1 MKVCACVLLF
11 TILANVGK
19 SAGDSPPLNDRAVH
33 LALETV
39 LEFNDKD
46 KESDLKFL
54 DKVKNLINKVQ
65 TVIDKSGSYRR
76 DFKDGDIETLTD
88 FIQQAVSILNSYDD
102 ATFGDFFK
110 TLDDEVR
117 KYHYRGC
124 KFHEL
129 MENFEIRSL
138 VGSAFDLIKNK
149 PVQVIKAYMTVLADT
164 LKDKSYDSNVK
175 EIINYINSLYGPE
188 SKNKLTKVLQEID
201 NYGKGT
207 SKKKH
212 NTLARILREGIRSI
226 IFDHYTELNPNAR
239 RELKAKIE
247 MYLKK
252 CKESPSNLTSNSV
265 KSETILKKS
274 LLHGV
279 YKKETIKPSE
289 KKLARIDINPR
300 DFKKKSVEKLSGDE
314 KKGIRHHRKEKKRQL
329 KFPAVP
335 VPTVKPVKEDKDLRA
350 QSEDKELSSLSS
362 SSEDDDEATDE
373 TVERNSIDISPERK
387 NAYKTMRYITLYPEA
402 ITNVPRNNDKDTN
415 VVHRSGRA
423 TTPRQ
428 HRFLTMWVEESTGGI
443 PQYILNKY
451 KATTLKPRKR
461 KHKEAHTKKEKK
473 HKKKHTKT
481 KDKHHNKDESRES
494 TKKKHGQKYKTHH
507 NTRYTQKYV
516 TKYTTTFKPSR
527 EYHYTSKKH
536 KSKLSYEKLKHSN
549 SKKINKL
556 QEIKEVPPGLST
568 KKINNIFGPV
578 RLDVNRNLL
587 LNKITVRTTSA
598 PSRRPLILRTTPS
611 SLKSVVEKNTD
622 EIQKFN
628 TSISP
633 SNSTITP
640 GVGLSIPASK
650 SLIAERFN
658 ILNTPVKWDT
668 RKNAEH
674 HPLSDGGLSIEN
686 LDKKQ
691 QASSSKED
699 PMKRLHRLEKELK
712 EVKHRINT
720 ATKRTKK
727 RELGKRSKENTERAE
742 KHRENDPDSYDIR
755 SVEHDRRKHHKT
767 TELTT
772 TRNNIRNEQPKH
784 TSTVKKPEYQI
795 EYKIVKEKGSGF
807 KEIIANHR
815 SKVSDKIIPIDIH
828 GKVVK
833 TRSDERQA
841 KSHNNTMLIEL
852 STKLFPIMT
861 TKKSTSPV
869 KTTEV
874 DTTMA
879 THFTDKAL
887 RDVTTTNNSKTSK
900 KHHDHTKTTTA
911 ASTTSIATVNTETTI
926 VHDKFKSIDIVP
938 SDFTVPAK
946 HVPAD
951 LNAKVTTKTVK
962 QQTTENRRKD
972 AIVMLKGLIEKSG
985 KSVAQNEV

>member
-11 TILANVGK
+11 TILVNVGR
-19 SAGDSPPLNDRAVH
+19 SAADSPPLNGRAVH

-54 DKVKNLINKVQ
+54 DKVKNLINKVK

-124 KFHEL
+124 KFHDL

-138 VGSAFDLIKNK
+138 LGSAFDLIKNK
-149 PVQVIKAYMTVLADT
+149 PVQVIKAYMNVLADT
-164 LKDKSYDSNVK
+164 LKDKSYDINVK
-175 EIINYINSLYGPE
+175 EIINYINSLYGTE
-188 SKNKLTKVLQEID
+188 SKNKLTKFLQELD

-300 DFKKKSVEKLSGDE
+300 DFKKKSVERLSGDE

-350 QSEDKELSSLSS
+350 QSEDKELSSLYS

-461 KHKEAHTKKEKK
+461 KHKKAHTKKEKK

-507 NTRYTQKYV
+507 NTRYTKKYV
-516 TKYTTTFKPSR
+516 TKHTTTYKPSR

-536 KSKLSYEKLKHSN
+536 KSKPSYEKLKHSN
-549 SKKINKL
+549 SKKIHKL
-556 QEIKEVPPGLST
+556 QEIKEVPTGLST

-587 LNKITVRTTSA
+587 LNKITARTTSA

-658 ILNTPVKWDT
+658 ILNRPVKWDT
-668 RKNAEH
+668 RKNTEH

-691 QASSSKED
+691 QESSSKED

-712 EVKHRINT
+712 EVKNRINT

-727 RELGKRSKENTERAE
+727 RELSKRSKENTERAE
-742 KHRENDPDSYDIR
+742 KHRENDPGSYDIR

-784 TSTVKKPEYQI
+784 ASTVKKPEYQI

-807 KEIIANHR
+807 KEIILNHR
-815 SKVSDKIIPIDIH
+815 SKVSDKIIPIEIH
-828 GKVVK
+828 EKDHARPQP
-833 TRSDERQA
+833 TDERQA
-841 KSHNNTMLIEL
+841 KSHNTTILIEY

-861 TKKSTSPV
+861 TKKFTSTV
-869 KTTEV
+869 KTTKV
-874 DTTMA
+874 DSTTA
-879 THFTDKAL
+879 THFTGKIL
-887 RDVTTTNNSKTSK
+887 RDVTNTNDPKTSK
-900 KHHDHTKTTTA
+900 THHDHTY
-911 ASTTSIATVNTETTI
+911 
-926 VHDKFKSIDIVP
+926 
-938 SDFTVPAK
+938 
-946 HVPAD
+946 
-951 LNAKVTTKTVK
+951 
-962 QQTTENRRKD
+962 
-972 AIVMLKGLIEKSG
+972 
-985 KSVAQNEV
+985 

>member
-11 TILANVGK
+11 TILANVGR
-19 SAGDSPPLNDRAVH
+19 SAADSPPLNDRAVH

-54 DKVKNLINKVQ
+54 DKVKSLINKVK

-76 DFKDGDIETLTD
+76 EFKDGDIETLTD

-102 ATFGDFFK
+102 VTFDDFFK

-138 VGSAFDLIKNK
+138 LGTAFDLIKAK

-164 LKDKSYDSNVK
+164 LKDESYDSNVK
-175 EIINYINSLYGPE
+175 EIINYINSLYGTE
-188 SKNKLTKVLQEID
+188 SKNKLTKFLQEID

-207 SKKKH
+207 SEKKH
-212 NTLARILREGIRSI
+212 STLVRILRDGIRSI
-226 IFDHYTELNPNAR
+226 VFDHYTELNPNAR

-252 CKESPSNLTSNSV
+252 CKESPSNLTSNNV
-265 KSETILKKS
+265 KSETIPKKS
-274 LLHGV
+274 LRHGV
-279 YKKETIKPSE
+279 YKKETIKLSE

-300 DFKKKSVEKLSGDE
+300 DFKKKSVERFSGDE
-314 KKGIRHHRKEKKRQL
+314 KKGTRHHRKEKKRQL
-329 KFPAVP
+329 KFPAIP
-335 VPTVKPVKEDKDLRA
+335 VPTVKEEDKELRA
-350 QSEDKELSSLSS
+350 ESQDEELSSLSS
-362 SSEDDDEATDE
+362 SSEEDDEGTDE

-387 NAYKTMRYITLYPEA
+387 KAYNTMRYITLYPEA

-451 KATTLKPRKR
+451 KATTLKPRKQ
-461 KHKEAHTKKEKK
+461 KHKKANTKKEKK

-481 KDKHHNKDESRES
+481 KDKYHNTDEGRES

-507 NTRYTQKYV
+507 NTRYTKKYV
-516 TKYTTTFKPSR
+516 TKHTTTYKPSR
-527 EYHYTSKKH
+527 EHHYTSKKH
-536 KSKLSYEKLKHSN
+536 KSKPSYEKLKHSN
-549 SKKINKL
+549 SKKIHKL

-587 LNKITVRTTSA
+587 LNKITARTTSA
-598 PSRRPLILRTTPS
+598 SSRRPPILRTTPS
-611 SLKSVVEKNTD
+611 SLNSVIEKTTD
-622 EIQKFN
+622 EIQQLN
-628 TSISP
+628 ESLSP

-640 GVGLSIPASK
+640 DVGLSIPASL

-658 ILNTPVKWDT
+658 ILNRPLKWDM
-668 RKNAEH
+668 RRNAEH
-674 HPLSDGGLSIEN
+674 HPRSDEGLSIEN
-686 LDKKQ
+686 FDKKK

-699 PMKRLHRLEKELK
+699 PFLMKRLHRLEKELK
-712 EVKHRINT
+712 EVKNRINT

-727 RELGKRSKENTERAE
+727 RELGKRSKENIERAD

-772 TRNNIRNEQPKH
+772 TRKNIRNEQPKH
-784 TSTVKKPEYQI
+784 ASTVKKPEYQI

-807 KEIIANHR
+807 KEIILNHR
-815 SKVSDKIIPIDIH
+815 SKVSDKIIPIENH
-828 GKVVK
+828 EKEVK
-833 TRSDERQA
+833 TPSDERQA
-841 KSHNNTMLIEL
+841 KSHNNSILIEF

-861 TKKSTSPV
+861 TKKSTTTV
-869 KTTEV
+869 RTTEV
-874 DTTMA
+874 DSTTA
-879 THFTDKAL
+879 THFTGKAL
-887 RDVTTTNNSKTSK
+887 RDVTTTNN
-900 KHHDHTKTTTA
+900 HDIKTTTV
-911 ASTTSIATVNTETTI
+911 ASVTSVATVSTDKTTI
-926 VHDKFKSIDIVP
+926 VQSKFKSIDIVP
-938 SDFTVPAK
+938 SDFTVPDK
-946 HVPAD
+946 HVAAD
-951 LNAKVTTKTVK
+951 LNVKVTTKTVK
-962 QQTTENRRKD
+962 QQTNENRGKD
-972 AIVMLKGLIEKSG
+972 AIVMFKGVIEKSG